1 MSLLG
6 AISWS
11 IFITTE
17 EVTGWFTTGDV
28 RLGEAVAFWVDEPGV
43 GALRRQPI
51 ADPNDGEVLV
61 RTRFTGISRGT
72 EASVFRG
79 RVPASERER
88 MRAPFQEGDFPGPVK
103 YGYLN
108 VGVVEHG
115 PESLRGETV
124 FTLFPHQSAF
134 VVPVGA
140 VVAVPRD
147 VPARRAVLA
156 GAVETAVNVL
166 WDAAPLI
173 GDRVTV
179 VGAGMIGCCVAR
191 LLRGIPGIE
200 VLLVD
205 VDASRRTVADRLDV
219 GFAEPGDAPGG
230 RDLVINTSGSE
241 TGLQLA
247 LESVVDDG
255 EVIEASWYGDRP
267 VTLALGADF
276 HSRRLTIRSSQVG
289 AVSRRRRGT
298 RTTRDRLTLALE
310 LLHDQA
316 FDALLTGDSPWK
328 DLPAVM
334 AGLATGPSTELCHT
348 IDWTDAP

>member
-1 MSLLG
+1 MYTSG
-6 AISWS
+6 IA
-11 IFITTE
+11 
-17 EVTGWFTTGDV
+17 GWFTEGEV
-28 RLGEAVAFWVDEPGV
+28 PLLEAVAFWIDEPGV

-51 ADPNDGEVLV
+51 ARAGDGEVLV
-61 RTRFTGISRGT
+61 RTSYTGISRGT
-72 EASVFRG
+72 EASVFLG
-79 RVPASERER
+79 RVPISEHER

-108 VGVVEHG
+108 VGVVEEG
-115 PESLRGETV
+115 PEALRGRTV

-134 VVPVGA
+134 VVPADA
-140 VVAVPRD
+140 VVPVPRG

-173 GDRVTV
+173 GDRVTI
-179 VGAGMIGCCVAR
+179 VGAGMIGCCIAR
-191 LLRGIPGIE
+191 LIRGIPGLD
-200 VLLVD
+200 VVLVD
-205 VDASRRTVADRLDV
+205 VDTSRREVADRLGV
-219 GFAEPGDAPGG
+219 RFAEPGDAPGD

-241 TGLQLA
+241 AGLQLA
-247 LESVVDDG
+247 LESVVTDG

-289 AVSRRRRGT
+289 AVARRRRGT
-298 RTTRDRLTLALE
+298 RTTRDRLTLALD
-310 LLHDQA
+310 LLQDPA
-316 FDALLTGDSPWK
+316 FDTLLTGDSPWS

-334 AGLATGPSTELCHT
+334 AGLAAGPSAELCHT
-348 IDWTDAP
+348 IDWTDAA